1 MPLSNVKNVYL
12 SPCLAPGLVTSRPDL
27 ENGLLLLRLERL
39 CRVKVVRPPGLR
51 LEPAPSPSPAS
62 RGPDITAATG
72 HWCWPPVTATQ
83 SLLRPPPPPPPR
95 PSLSPPSPCI
105 TGACAHCVTVQELL
119 QVLGAGA
126 GARCGPHCVRTRT
139 RPLLPP
145 AQETLASAA
154 PRRWRLLLS
163 AANSGNCPRPL
174 YISTSHFKY
183 LISILSNV

>member
-1 MPLSNVKNVYL
+1 M
-12 SPCLAPGLVTSRPDL
+12 TSRPDL
-27 ENGLLLLRLERL
+27 ENGLRLLRLERL

-51 LEPAPSPSPAS
+51 LKPAPPPSPAS

-72 HWCWPPVTATQ
+72 HWCWPL
-83 SLLRPPPPPPPR
+83 SRPL
-95 PSLSPPSPCI
+95 SLSCVLPRLLHRGHHSTHRHRVSLEHVYTVCHCAGVI
-105 TGACAHCVTVQELL
+105 TGA
-119 QVLGAGA
+119 GAGA

-174 YISTSHFKY
+174 YITY
-183 LISILSNV
+183 LLLILDAVSNV

>member
-1 MPLSNVKNVYL
+1 MPGEGGET
-12 SPCLAPGLVTSRPDL
+12 P
-27 ENGLLLLRLERL
+27 
-39 CRVKVVRPPGLR
+39 RPPPRARPLPLPR
-51 LEPAPSPSPAS
+51 LQGPRHHCCHWSLVLAS
-62 RGPDITAATG
+62 
-72 HWCWPPVTATQ
+72 VTATQ

-119 QVLGAGA
+119 QVLGAGAGA

>member
-1 MPLSNVKNVYL
+1 MPGEGGET
-12 SPCLAPGLVTSRPDL
+12 P
-27 ENGLLLLRLERL
+27 
-39 CRVKVVRPPGLR
+39 RPPPRARPLPLPR
-51 LEPAPSPSPAS
+51 LQGPRHHCCHWSLVLASCHASSVSPAS
-62 RGPDITAATG
+62 SPASSTAAITL
-72 HWCWPPVTATQ
+72 PTVTVYHRSMCT
-83 SLLRPPPPPPPR
+83 L
-95 PSLSPPSPCI
+95 
-105 TGACAHCVTVQELL
+105 CVTVQELL

-174 YISTSHFKY
+174 YISTPHSRCC
-183 LISILSNV
+183 I